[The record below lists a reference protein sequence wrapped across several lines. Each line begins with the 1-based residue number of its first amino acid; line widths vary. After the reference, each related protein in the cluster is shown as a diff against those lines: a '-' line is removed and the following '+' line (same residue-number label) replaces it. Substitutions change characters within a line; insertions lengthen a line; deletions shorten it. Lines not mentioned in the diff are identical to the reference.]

1 MIDTEKLR
9 QAVLEFQ
16 SHAAPSSSSK
26 SDPATVGD
34 IKKLIE
40 KTATVL
46 NQFIEELENND

>member
-1 MIDTEKLR
+1 MVDTVSLR
-9 QAVLEFQ
+9 RAVADFQ

-26 SDPATVGD
+26 ADPATVGD

-46 NQFIEELENND
+46 NQFINELEKDN